1 MPNNCV
7 VSSTVDICHRPEYY
21 EHQNRCWVPRP
32 FGVTAFNPSSTPLK
46 LPAAEHHVTFALP
59 QTAAKLTLE
68 DNPKDK
74 EMEDGGWD
82 HTSIKE
88 EDFDRLAVYIV
99 LDQPCEPGETNKAE
113 GSLPRNLILKPSQ
126 ALRDI
131 SQIDYHVL
139 GVWSTGYIPQ
149 GTRFGPLVGEVY
161 PKDVAPNPANR
172 NYFWRVW
179 HNDELHYT
187 IDASD
192 ISQSNWMR
200 YVNPAYS
207 SSTQNLV
214 AYQYKMNIYFYTI
227 KAILPNQELLV
238 WYCQEFAERLNYPP
252 TGELMLQRIR
262 QRTTPD
268 REAYY
273 LSRQNQPTPTDGSVR
288 SDEGYHSTGCQ
299 DDAFTPPEES
309 SDSDSDNNYVLDF
322 SVKKKQQI
330 REEEFDSRNEF
341 RKVKIKIPKAYTY
354 RNNRTYDWADHEP
367 NNNNN
372 SSATANG
379 GSGNG
384 ATGNGNGKPTNGA
397 SVDVSGSYSVPEPSS
412 PAEYVKTSY
421 DYDDRNADERL
432 APSPY
437 DKAPQRLP
445 GTASPKPPSGGILEN
460 LLLRRT
466 SSEKDMA
473 VEVVSNRSDDAK
485 RESIDGGDA
494 DVEDEEEGMAERRTT
509 PIVRDQRS
517 PLAHSLSPHS
527 LKGEYH
533 HYKEPV
539 QVIVAHESSPK
550 PDSNTPSTES
560 RIIYPYKKSYRY
572 SNMEVTQ
579 LSPDSTAPSKPQ
591 PSVSPSSNMPTSSYA
606 GLSPAPSGL
615 LYMNGV
621 TQMFSSAHF
630 NMYAYSFPNGVAP
643 QPILSANHPYP
654 KVGDY
659 HLSPHHHHHHA
670 HGPHH
675 PAAYNGSLP
684 DSGALSPGRMSVAN
698 GMHYYGHHPG
708 MHHGPPHHHHPHS
721 PHLHSPGGDLM
732 VNGHISPSSE
742 GTLSPGGSSHQGRG
756 YRSLPYP
763 LKKKDGKMHYECNVC
778 FKTFG
783 QLSNLKVHLR
793 THSGE
798 RPFKCGVCSKSFT
811 QLAHLQKHN
820 LVHTGEKPHQ
830 CDICQKRFSST
841 SNLKTHLRL
850 HSGQKPYSCDLCP
863 AKFTQFVHL
872 KLHKRLHTNER
883 PYTCQSCN
891 KKYISASGL
900 RTHWKTTNCKP
911 NAVDEDLDKS
921 PRHYD
926 LASLSSD
933 DSEKDCGGGGRR
945 RSIDVGSPPPK
956 DIDKM
961 SEGIDSPHS
970 HESYDAHSLEMR
982 STSPSSR
989 PSSPDDRLVKTGGGP
1004 HPPRGDE
1011 EMRPVADLRDHH
1023 RRVEES
1029 DERLQV
1035 LE

>member
-1 MPNNCV
+1 MGIMKYNNNMSSNCV
-7 VSSTVDICHRPEYY
+7 VSSTVDICNYPEYY
-21 EHQNRCWVPRP
+21 RHSAYYSEKSDQYYIPQH
-32 FGVTAFNPSSTPLK
+32 FASSFAAAFNPATTLLK
-46 LPAAEHHVTFALP
+46 LPSAEHHVTFALP
-59 QTAAKLTLE
+59 QTTAKLTLE
-68 DNPKDK
+68 DHPKDK

-88 EDFDRLAVYIV
+88 DDFERLAVYIV
-99 LDQPCEPGETNKAE
+99 PDQPCDPEETNKAE

-131 SQIDYHVL
+131 SQIDYHQVL
-139 GVWSTGYIPQ
+139 GVWSTDYIPQ

-179 HNDELHYT
+179 NNDELHYT

-192 ISQSNWMR
+192 LSRSNWMR

-207 SSTQNLV
+207 SITQNLV

-268 REAYY
+268 RETYY
-273 LSRQNQPTPTDGSVR
+273 VSRQNQPTPTGTEGSVR

-309 SDSDSDNNYVLDF
+309 SDSDSENNYVLDF
-322 SVKKKQQI
+322 SVKKKQM
-330 REEEFDSRNEF
+330 REEDFDSRNEF
-341 RKVKIKIPKAYTY
+341 RKVKIKIPKAYMY
-354 RNNRTYDWADHEP
+354 RNSRAYDWVDHEP
-367 NNNNN
+367 NNNASN
-372 SSATANG
+372 SNTKTVS
-379 GSGNG
+379 SGN
-384 ATGNGNGKPTNGA
+384 ADK
-397 SVDVSGSYSVPEPSS
+397 DVSYSVPEPSS
-412 PAEYVKTSY
+412 PTSPTNYVKTAY
-421 DYDDRNADERL
+421 AYEGIRHNGHHEREAEERL
-432 APSPY
+432 AHSPY
-437 DKAPQRLP
+437 EKVGQRLSS
-445 GTASPKPPSGGILEN
+445 ASPKPASGGILEN
-460 LLLRRT
+460 LLLRRS
-466 SSEKDMA
+466 SSEKEMA
-473 VEVVSNRSDDAK
+473 SEVRSNVSEDVK
-485 RESIDGGDA
+485 RDSIDSDA
-494 DVEDEEEGMAERRTT
+494 DIEDEEETAERRRT
-509 PIVRDQRS
+509 PPLTRDPRS
-517 PLAHSLSPHS
+517 PAAHSPHS
-527 LKGEYH
+527 INSDYYR
-533 HYKEPV
+533 YKEPV
-539 QVIVAHESSPK
+539 QVTVANESSPK
-550 PDSNTPSTES
+550 PDSNTPSTEN

-591 PSVSPSSNMPTSSYA
+591 QSVSSSNLPTSSYA
-606 GLSPAPSGL
+606 GGGLTPASSGL
-615 LYMNGV
+615 VYVNGV

-630 NMYAYSFPNGVAP
+630 NMYAYSFPNGVGQ
-643 QPILSANHPYP
+643 QPLPSANHHYA

-659 HLSPHHHHHHA
+659 HLSPHHHHHH
-670 HGPHH
+670 GPH
-675 PAAYNGSLP
+675 PGYTNGVP
-684 DSGALSPGRMSVAN
+684 DSGALSPNRIAMSN
-698 GMHYYGHHPG
+698 GMHYYGHHHG
-708 MHHGPPHHHHPHS
+708 MHHPHHPHS
-721 PHLHSPGGDLM
+721 PQLHSPGNDIMSSGQM
-732 VNGHISPSSE
+732 SPNSE
-742 GTLSPGGSSHQGRG
+742 GALSPGGSQHGRG

-798 RPFKCGVCSKSFT
+798 RPFKCSVCSKSFT

-911 NAVDEDLDKS
+911 NAVDEDMDKS
-921 PRHYD
+921 PGNFE
-926 LASLSSD
+926 LMSSSD
-933 DSEKDCGGGGRR
+933 DSEKDCRL
-945 RSIDVGSPPPK
+945 IDVGSPPPK

-961 SEGIDSPHS
+961 SEGIDSPRS
-970 HESYDAHSLEMR
+970 HESYESPSMDRR
-982 STSPSSR
+982 STPSSR
-989 PSSPDDRLVKTGGGP
+989 PSSPDDRLMKGNGP
-1004 HPPRGDE
+1004 LLDKSEE
-1011 EMRPVADLRDHH
+1011 EMIPEDEMNEHNH
-1023 RRVEES
+1023 NRRV
-1029 DERLQV
+1029 DER
-1035 LE
+1035 EPPC